1 VYCGKHAWLPSKKK
15 TGMEGKVERLAGVF
29 FFWQMLQTSLYVVAE
44 SRRAID
50 HHVCSAETAYIG

>member
-1 VYCGKHAWLPSKKK
+1 VENMHGYLPKKK
-15 TGMEGKVERLAGVF
+15 QAWREKLRDLQEF

>member
-1 VYCGKHAWLPSKKK
+1 
-15 TGMEGKVERLAGVF
+15 MEGKVERLAGVF

>member
-15 TGMEGKVERLAGVF
+15 QAWREKLRDLQEF